1 MSEEADVVVVGA
13 GFAGLVAAR
22 DLGQRGFN
30 VVVLEAR
37 DRIGGRAFYG
47 EFPEAGQSVELGGA
61 WFDSSWQTPMREEA
75 ERYGVE
81 IADATPYQTTRWFTG
96 GELRSGLPVG
106 RWEGGELERTLFDI
120 TLAARKLVTASP
132 EDLRARRARRRMATA
147 TASASGGSRFHLW
160 VDVADVGRASG

>member
-1 MSEEADVVVVGA
+1 MTEAADIIVVGA

-22 DLGQRGFN
+22 DLGQRGAT

-47 EFPEAGQSVELGGA
+47 QFPEAGRSVELGGA
-61 WFDSSWQTPMREEA
+61 WFDAAWQTPMREEA

-106 RWEGGELERTLFDI
+106 RWEGGELERTFS
-120 TLAARKLVTASP
+120 RS
-132 EDLRARRARRRMATA
+132 RWRRAAWPPPLLKNCAHT
-147 TASASGGSRFHLW
+147 TSP
-160 VDVADVGRASG
+160 